1 MKKEDV
7 IILNQLVR
15 AMTESALTLEEA
27 YKRNDFERFSESKK
41 IMLNIQRKINEML
54 K

>member
-1 MKKEDV
+1 MEKEDV

-15 AMTESALTLEEA
+15 ALEEA
-27 YKRNDFERFSESKK
+27 ELSLEEGFQKNDFEKFSESKK
-41 IMLNIQRKINEML
+41 IMMNIQKKIEDMI